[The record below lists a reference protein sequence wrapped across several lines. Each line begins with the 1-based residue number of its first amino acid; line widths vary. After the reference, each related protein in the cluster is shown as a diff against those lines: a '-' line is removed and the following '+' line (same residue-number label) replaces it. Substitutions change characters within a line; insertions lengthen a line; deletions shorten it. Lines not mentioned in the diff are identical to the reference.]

1 MSECVLPD
9 SAREP
14 DPSLS
19 LSSSPLCVSSASI
32 FPSHCSAPS
41 VPARLLVSGSFL
53 REGDQTSH
61 MAADLPGVNA
71 LRDKTWHL
79 FLPCVSK
86 RNVKFSRVNTSSPAL
101 EASVTKLPIACAVAR
116 TKHAS
121 GDKCGS

>member
-1 MSECVLPD
+1 M
-9 SAREP
+9 
-14 DPSLS
+14 
-19 LSSSPLCVSSASI
+19 
-32 FPSHCSAPS
+32 F
-41 VPARLLVSGSFL
+41 GSFL